1 MAPISASEQVPTHP
15 GDDKDVQTQPTRKA
29 EKRGTQAHA
38 SFLPTKQRPQGV
50 KHVTIACRGVRG
62 ATTVDANTRE
72 EVLRRTREML
82 ALMIRLNGMRPDEVA
97 AALFTTTTDVNSEFP
112 AFAAR
117 QLGWLDAALMCGHEM
132 AVPGALGMCI
142 RVLVFWNT
150 DRPSSD
156 LHHVYVRGAS
166 HLRPDKASLPPVD
179 WDSLNGWIE
188 RQLQNWRERRQA
200 QNQALLP
207 ASAPAPLTTLNDVT
221 RALAQL
227 PAAKTPQFD
236 TQIYVNQQ
244 EGAAVNSDNT
254 DAGDSTFPATT
265 APPGAASQT
274 AAAGWRVAFQGEHGA
289 YSEQA
294 TRQHFSEQV
303 QTMPCHTFE
312 DIFGLVEKGGADFGV
327 APVENSVAG
336 SINKTYDLLLE
347 RDLTVVGE
355 ILLRV
360 RHNLLSLPGTGM
372 ADIQQVRSHPQ
383 ALAQCERYL
392 NQHGWR
398 AIPWYDTAGSAKEL
412 AQNPEPGVAVI
423 ASALAA
429 RTYGLVV
436 LEERIEDLLW
446 NFTRFFVVAQRGAAI
461 PAPPATD
468 EPFKTSLVFATPHTP
483 GALHGCLGEFAS
495 RGINLAKLE
504 SRPRRNRPWH
514 YVFYLDFEGD
524 WRQAACQEALV
535 GLLARAAFVKLLGSY
550 PAARMPEM
558 NAMAQDAVLQI

>member
-1 MAPISASEQVPTHP
+1 M
-15 GDDKDVQTQPTRKA
+15 
-29 EKRGTQAHA
+29 
-38 SFLPTKQRPQGV
+38 
-50 KHVTIACRGVRG
+50 TIVCRGVRG
-62 ATTVDANTRE
+62 ATTVDSNTRE

-82 ALMIRLNGMRPDEVA
+82 ALMIRLNGIQPDEVA
-97 AALFTTTTDVNSEFP
+97 AALFTTTADVNSEFP

-117 QLGWLDAALMCGHEM
+117 QLGWLNAALMCGHEM

-150 DRPSSD
+150 DRAAAD
-156 LHHVYVRGAS
+156 LHHVYVRGAR
-166 HLRPDKASLPPVD
+166 HLRPDKAALPPVD
-179 WDSLNGWIE
+179 WDALGEWIE
-188 RQLQNWRERRQA
+188 RQMQNWRERRQA

-207 ASAPAPLTTLNDVT
+207 PTAPAPVAT
-221 RALAQL
+221 AM
-227 PAAKTPQFD
+227 
-236 TQIYVNQQ
+236 IYVNSEDSAPMKTEDNQ
-244 EGAAVNSDNT
+244 AVNPT
-254 DAGDSTFPATT
+254 P
-265 APPGAASQT
+265 
-274 AAAGWRVAFQGEHGA
+274 AAAPRPGDDQAPAPAAQVRRVAFQGEHGA

-294 TRQHFSEQV
+294 GQQHFTEPV
-303 QTMPCHTFE
+303 LTVPCHTFE
-312 DIFGLVEKGGADFGV
+312 EIFGLVEKGGADFGV

-360 RHNLLSLPGTGM
+360 RHNLLALPGVSM
-372 ADIQQVRSHPQ
+372 ADIKQVRSHPQ

-423 ASALAA
+423 ASALAG
-429 RTYGLVV
+429 RTYGLTV
-436 LEERIEDLLW
+436 LEEGIEDLLW
-446 NFTRFFVVAQRGAAI
+446 NFTRFFVVAQRGAVI
-461 PAPPATD
+461 PGRPTSD
-468 EPFKTSLVFATPHTP
+468 EPHKTSLVFATPHTP

-524 WRQAACQEALV
+524 WRQPACQEALV
-535 GLLARAAFVKLLGSY
+535 ALLARAAFVKLLGSY

-558 NAMAQDAVLQI
+558 GEASQDALLQI

>member
-1 MAPISASEQVPTHP
+1 MTV
-15 GDDKDVQTQPTRKA
+15 V
-29 EKRGTQAHA
+29 
-38 SFLPTKQRPQGV
+38 
-50 KHVTIACRGVRG
+50 CRGVRG
-62 ATTVDANTRE
+62 ATTVDSNTRE

-82 ALMIRLNGMRPDEVA
+82 ALMIRLNGMQPDEVA

-117 QLGWLDAALMCGHEM
+117 QLGWLNAALMCGHEM

-150 DRPSSD
+150 DRPPAD
-156 LHHVYVRGAS
+156 LHHVYVRGAR
-166 HLRPDKASLPPVD
+166 HLRPDKAALPPVD
-179 WDSLNGWIE
+179 WDGLHAWIE
-188 RQLQNWRERRQA
+188 RQMQNWRERRQA

-207 ASAPAPLTTLNDVT
+207 PTAPPPASLSLTETAAAPAPVTTT
-221 RALAQL
+221 A
-227 PAAKTPQFD
+227 
-236 TQIYVNQQ
+236 IYVNSEESTPMKTEDNQ
-244 EGAAVNSDNT
+244 AVNPAQAAAAASRPG
-254 DAGDSTFPATT
+254 GDPTPATQ
-265 APPGAASQT
+265 AR
-274 AAAGWRVAFQGEHGA
+274 RVAFQGEHGA

-294 TRQHFSEQV
+294 GQQHFDGPV
-303 QTMPCHTFE
+303 LTVPCHTFE
-312 DIFGLVEKGGADFGV
+312 EIFGLVEKGGADFGV

-360 RHNLLSLPGTGM
+360 RHNLLALPGVGM
-372 ADIQQVRSHPQ
+372 GDIKQVRSHPQ

-423 ASALAA
+423 ASMLAA
-429 RTYGLVV
+429 RTYGLTV
-436 LEERIEDLLW
+436 LEEGIEDLVW
-446 NFTRFFVVAQRGAAI
+446 NFTRFFVVAQRGAAV
-461 PAPPATD
+461 PGRPTSD
-468 EPFKTSLVFATPHTP
+468 EPHKTSLVFATPHTP

-524 WRQAACQEALV
+524 WRQPVCQEALV
-535 GLLARAAFVKLLGSY
+535 ALLARTAFVKLLGSY

-558 NAMAQDAVLQI
+558 GEASQDALLQI